1 MLEYL
6 SDGLEYNDESD
17 IKVLKLAEIALYNY
31 VNYNYH
37 NVHTEYHGAEKA
49 WLAEYRNAKN
59 N

>member
-31 VNYNYH
+31 VNYNLMFTMYGA
-37 NVHTEYHGAEKA
+37 TEYHKK
-49 WLAEYRNAKN
+49 RC
-59 N
+59 